1 MKNKKIIFLA
11 LIMQITFTASF
22 AQINITTIKVMDN
35 GSVVYAISV
44 ADVDSIYFTNQTVSN
59 SISGVAINGV
69 VWATRNVDAPGTF
82 CTNPEDYGM
91 LYQWNRPIGWSS
103 SDPMTNSNGGTIWDS
118 SMPTGDTWEESNN
131 VCPTGWRIPTEAEI
145 TSLNNSGSVWTTVNG
160 VNGRIYGSGE
170 TVVFFPAVADRYD
183 NDGSLNYQSSYR
195 YYWSATA
202 IGVSGAYTLYFNS
215 SSSYITNGS
224 RNYGFSVRCVA
235 E

>member
-1 MKNKKIIFLA
+1 MIKRFQILAILVIIA
-11 LIMQITFTASF
+11 TSAINAQETIKSVRIQSGNSTFTRNFS
-22 AQINITTIKVMDN
+22 
-35 GSVVYAISV
+35 
-44 ADVDSIYFTNQTVSN
+44 DVDSIYFTNQTVSN

-82 CTNPEDYGM
+82 CPNPEDYGM

-103 SDPMTNSNGGTIWDS
+103 INPMTNSNGGTTWDN
-118 SMPTGDTWEESNN
+118 SMPEGDTWEESNN

-170 TVVFFPAVADRYD
+170 TVVFFPAVGIR
-183 NDGSLNYQSSYR
+183 NFNGGSLNSQSNYGG
-195 YYWSATA
+195 YWSATA
-202 IGVSGAYTLYFNS
+202 YGVSSAYYLNFNS
-215 SSSYITNGS
+215 SSSNINVS
-224 RNYGFSVRCVA
+224 NRNFGFSVRCVA